1 MTTLQFKGRVFVEN
15 LRPRYDD
22 GMWSKERFAE
32 RHILFPVREA
42 GYDYLAL
49 LLKMA
54 GRLPLEAAELAFDA
68 PAALFSWSG
77 HRRAR

>member
-42 GYDYLAL
+42 GY
-49 LLKMA
+49 
-54 GRLPLEAAELAFDA
+54 A
-68 PAALFSWSG
+68 PATLFSWSG